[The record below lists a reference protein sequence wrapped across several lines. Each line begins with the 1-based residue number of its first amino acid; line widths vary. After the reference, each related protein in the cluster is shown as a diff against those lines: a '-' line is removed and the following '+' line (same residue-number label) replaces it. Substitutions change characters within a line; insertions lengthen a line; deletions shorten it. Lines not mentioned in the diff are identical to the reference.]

1 MHWTSRKSNNSTLVN
16 LTPMLWSYIPLLQ
29 KDMFVVSAYKRGQT
43 SSETSSFI
51 KKENT
56 TCFSFLS
63 QVTVW
68 KVKVDLFSSQATV
81 WKVKVDFIMSK
92 CERRYAF
99 GKWRCECLQSIY
111 PLQFLLGRRWWNIS
125 CCINQLL
132 QLIEPCFSESISSS
146 CKYNWNMCWD
156 SLRLL
161 NLSHFSTCPHFHWRG
176 RIETEGLD
184 MKTQTKR

>member
-1 MHWTSRKSNNSTLVN
+1 MHCTSRKSNNSTLVN

-29 KDMFVVSAYKRGQT
+29 KDMLVVSTSKRGQT

-56 TCFSFLS
+56 TYFSFLFTGDS
-63 QVTVW
+63 M
-68 KVKVDLFSSQATV
+68 KGA
-81 WKVKVDFIMSK
+81 KVDFMMSK

-111 PLQFLLGRRWWNIS
+111 ALQFLLGRRWWNIS

-132 QLIEPCFSESISSS
+132 QLIAPCFSESISSS
-146 CKYNWNMCWD
+146 CKYNWIMCWD

-161 NLSHFSTCPHFHWRG
+161 NLSHFSTCPDFHWRG
-176 RIETEGLD
+176 RIESAGLD